1 MQWISWGERHHFWG
15 CISRISRLQT
25 KPETSFHGYVE
36 SCLYY
41 FQRHWRLGNHT
52 QVEPGQ
58 QICQRQFGF
67 HQREPL
73 AWIEKQ
79 ILVSSTRNS
88 NFGLFCEKNA
98 VILLYLN
105 KFPSVKSLNSPET
118 GHVLFT
124 DINIHIIEINW
135 YYFILIQVKIFLKR
149 DISCVGLETSI

>member
-25 KPETSFHGYVE
+25 KPETSFHGYVK

-41 FQRHWRLGNHT
+41 FQRHWCLGDHT

-58 QICQRQFGF
+58 QICQCQFGF

-79 ILVSSTRNS
+79 ILVSYTRNS
-88 NFGLFCEKNA
+88 NFGLFYDKNT
-98 VILLYLN
+98 VILLLYLS

-118 GHVLFT
+118 RHVSFT
-124 DINIHIIEINW
+124 DIANIK
-135 YYFILIQVKIFLKR
+135 LIQMKILSKR
-149 DISCVGLETSI
+149 YILCVRLETYF